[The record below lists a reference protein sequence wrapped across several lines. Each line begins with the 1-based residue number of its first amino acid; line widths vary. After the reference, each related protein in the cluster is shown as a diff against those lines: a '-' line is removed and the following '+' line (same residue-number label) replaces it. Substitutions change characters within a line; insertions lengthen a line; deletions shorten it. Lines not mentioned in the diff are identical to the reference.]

1 MSNERKRILMPVK
14 KPKPLMSSI
23 KDRAY
28 FDGMK
33 DLADEHLALC
43 KNSLGC
49 VRPANGT
56 DGLGLC
62 MHCEDDLMNYLR
74 VKGGPWGGPNGGGVF
89 HSAEQAAL
97 SGIDKETYRIWTG
110 QAIERLMQ
118 SQMQYLVN
126 NRSLEKSKQI
136 SFVRQ
141 CGNGSCIRSGH
152 TATGKGETPSWCLPC
167 QEDPDNRLTL

>member
-1 MSNERKRILMPVK
+1 MPVK
-14 KPKPLMSSI
+14 TPGPFMGSI
-23 KDRAY
+23 KDEAY

-43 KNSLGC
+43 KNPLLC

-97 SGIDKETYRIWTG
+97 SGINEETYWIWRAL
-110 QAIERLMQ
+110 AIERL
-118 SQMQYLVN
+118 N
-126 NRSLEKSKQI
+126 NRSLEKSKQL

-167 QEDPDNRLTL
+167 REDPDNRLTL

>member
-1 MSNERKRILMPVK
+1 MG
-14 KPKPLMSSI
+14 SI
-23 KDRAY
+23 KDEAY

-43 KNSLGC
+43 KNPLLC

>member
-1 MSNERKRILMPVK
+1 MPVK
-14 KPKPLMSSI
+14 KPKPLMGSI